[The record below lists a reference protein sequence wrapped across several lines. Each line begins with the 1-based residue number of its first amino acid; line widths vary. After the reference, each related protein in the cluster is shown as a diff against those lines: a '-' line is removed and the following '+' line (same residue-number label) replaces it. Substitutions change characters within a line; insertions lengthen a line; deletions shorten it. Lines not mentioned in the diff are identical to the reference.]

1 MQFDWDERQESL
13 YLSFRELGERT
24 HRTDMAE
31 RDLQAAFNHEG
42 WKLCADN
49 GVLRLLLPAAYGGCE
64 HDPVTYAHAMEGLGY
79 GCEDNGLLLSL
90 SAHTLAVEV
99 PILRF
104 GDEPQ
109 RSKYLPGLGAG
120 RLIGANAMT
129 EPATGSDAL
138 ALSTVA
144 VKDGSSYRLTG
155 RKICVTN
162 APIADV
168 FIVYATVNPELGFS
182 GVTAFLVESGDT
194 GVTIKNGPA
203 KMGMRTSPWGELELD
218 ECRATASR
226 RLGRERQGSAI
237 FAQAMAWER
246 ALLLSPWLGVM
257 DRVIDQTISYS
268 RQRRQFGKHIGH
280 FQSVSNRIVD
290 MRVTL
295 EASRLLTYRAAYA
308 LRSHATGIMPEISKL
323 HASESA
329 VAILAGALQTYGAL
343 GYTEAGHLERHM
355 RDVIGLTISSGTADM
370 QRVIVSSKLG
380 IAWPETHSSGQGHDE
395 SS

>member
-1 MQFDWDERQESL
+1 MQFDWDDRQESL
-13 YLSFRELGERT
+13 YLSFRELGRRT
-24 HRTDMAE
+24 LRTDMGE
-31 RDLQAAFNHEG
+31 RDLQAAFNHEA
-42 WKLCADN
+42 WKSCADN
-49 GVLRLLLPAAYGGCE
+49 GILQLLLPAAYGGSEC
-64 HDPVTYAHAMEGLGY
+64 DPVTYAHAMEGLGY
-79 GCEDNGLLLSL
+79 GCDDNGLLLSL

-99 PILRF
+99 PILLFANESQRF
-104 GDEPQ
+104 
-109 RSKYLPGLGAG
+109 KYLPGLGAG

-144 VKDGSSYRLTG
+144 AKDGSSYRLTG

-168 FIVYATVNPELGFS
+168 FIVYATANPELGFS

-194 GVTIKNGPA
+194 GIAIKNGPA

-218 ECRATASR
+218 GCRVSAAR

-246 ALLLSPWLGVM
+246 ALLLAPWLGVM
-257 DRVIDQTISYS
+257 DRVIDQTITYS

-290 MRVTL
+290 MRVSL
-295 EASRLLTYRAAYA
+295 EASRLLTYRAAYG
-308 LRSHATGIMPEISKL
+308 LGGHQTSIMPEISKL

-329 VAILAGALQTYGAL
+329 VAILAGAIQTYGAL
-343 GYTEAGHLERHM
+343 GYTEEGNLERHL

-380 IAWPETHSSGQGHDE
+380 IAWPEVLGTERTHDE